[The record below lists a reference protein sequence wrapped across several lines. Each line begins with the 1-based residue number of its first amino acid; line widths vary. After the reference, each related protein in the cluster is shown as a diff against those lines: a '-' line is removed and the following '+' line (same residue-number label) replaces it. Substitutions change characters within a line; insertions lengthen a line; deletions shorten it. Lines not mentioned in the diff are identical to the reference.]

1 MARTSNQ
8 GVAVIRSYYYPKSG
22 IGQLLVGQN
31 IPATARFQIDTLRG
45 ALALN
50 WSIIQFHAVVSDSL
64 QQLILSIT
72 PA

>member
-1 MARTSNQ
+1 MARTSKQ

-22 IGQLLVGQN
+22 LISYWLVRTFVPLLN
-31 IPATARFQIDTLRG
+31 FKLITLRG

-64 QQLILSIT
+64 QQLISSIT